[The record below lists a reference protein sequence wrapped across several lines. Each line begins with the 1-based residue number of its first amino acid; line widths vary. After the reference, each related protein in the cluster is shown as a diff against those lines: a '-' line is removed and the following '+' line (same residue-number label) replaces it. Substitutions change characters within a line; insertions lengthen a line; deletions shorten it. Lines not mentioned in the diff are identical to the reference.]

1 MKMIVQRN
9 QMIYLMIVFFD
20 FDFQTIKHFKTRL
33 NFLLYDFSKPK
44 FKV

>member
-1 MKMIVQRN
+1 MKIIVQRN

-33 NFLLYDFSKPK
+33 NFLYDFSEPK